1 MPETSLI
8 SILYATMTAAFFG
21 GQVVLTM
28 RSLDFLDPQ
37 TSSMISM
44 GTCVVVFWLLAPFLL
59 RIEYFL
65 NPGMWI
71 FFANGLIHPLFSMY
85 LAFEATKRMG
95 ATVSATIAAT
105 APLFA
110 SAGAVLALGEHLTIA
125 LLTGSLGTVVGV
137 MVLSWKRQGPTNWA
151 LSALLL
157 PIGAAAIRGTN
168 HMVGKFGLD
177 MLPSP
182 YFASLVSFT
191 VSFTGAILIYRYR
204 LGTLPLKLHRQ
215 GLKWSGLSGLS
226 IAMGVLCMYTAL
238 HTGLVIVASPIISAY
253 PFFTFLISLIT
264 RQEALS
270 FRVLAGV
277 VLVVGGVTWISLQ

>member
-1 MPETSLI
+1 MPETSLV

-28 RSLDFLDPQ
+28 RSLNYVDPQ

-59 RIEYFL
+59 RIEYFR

-110 SAGAVLALGEHLTIA
+110 SAGAMLALGEHLTVA
-125 LLTGSLGTVVGV
+125 LLTGTLGTVVGV

-157 PIGAAAIRGTN
+157 PIGAAAIRGAN
-168 HMVGKFGLD
+168 HMVGKLGLQI
-177 MLPSP
+177 LPSP

-191 VSFTGAILIYRYR
+191 VSFAGAILIYRYR
-204 LGTLPLKLHRQ
+204 VGSLPLKLPRQ

-253 PFFTFLISLIT
+253 PLFTFFISLLF
-264 RQEALS
+264 RQEVLS
-270 FRVLAGV
+270 LRVLVGV
-277 VLVVGGVTWISLQ
+277 ILVVGGVTWISLQ

>member
-1 MPETSLI
+1 MPETNLV

-28 RSLDFLDPQ
+28 RSLDYVDPQ

-59 RIEYFL
+59 RIEYFR

-110 SAGAVLALGEHLTIA
+110 SAGAMLALGEHLTVA
-125 LLTGSLGTVVGV
+125 LLTGTLGTVVGV
-137 MVLSWKRQGPTNWA
+137 MVLSWKRQGPTTWA

-157 PIGAAAIRGTN
+157 PIGAAAIRGAN
-168 HMVGKFGLD
+168 HMVGKLGLEI
-177 MLPSP
+177 LPSP

-204 LGTLPLKLHRQ
+204 VGRLPLKLPRQ

-253 PFFTFLISLIT
+253 PLFTFFISLLF
-264 RQEALS
+264 RQEVLS
-270 FRVLAGV
+270 LRVLVGV
-277 VLVVGGVTWISLQ
+277 ILVVGGVTWISLQ

>member
-28 RSLDFLDPQ
+28 RSLNFVDPQ

-65 NPGMWI
+65 NPGMWV

-110 SAGAVLALGEHLTIA
+110 SAGAVLALGEHLTVA
-125 LLTGSLGTVVGV
+125 LLTGTLGTVVGV

-168 HMVGKFGLD
+168 HMVGKFGLE

-191 VSFTGAILIYRYR
+191 VSFIGAILIYRYR

-215 GLKWSGLSGLS
+215 GLKWGGLSGLS

-253 PFFTFLISLIT
+253 PLFTFLISLIS

-270 FRVLAGV
+270 LRVLAGIV
-277 VLVVGGVTWISLQ
+277 MVVGGVTWISLQ

>member
-1 MPETSLI
+1 MPEVTLVP
-8 SILYATMTAAFFG
+8 ILYATITATFFG
-21 GQVVLTM
+21 AQVVLTM
-28 RSLDFLDPQ
+28 RSLRYVDPQ

-44 GTCVVVFWLLAPFLL
+44 GTCVLIFWLLAPFTL
-59 RIEYFL
+59 RAEYFR

-110 SAGAVLALGEHLTIA
+110 SAGAMLFLGEHLTFA
-125 LLTGSLGTVVGV
+125 LLAGTLGTVLGV
-137 MVLSWKRQGPTNWA
+137 MVLSWKRRGPTTWA
-151 LSALLL
+151 LSALLF

-168 HMVGKFGLD
+168 HMIGKFGLEI
-177 MLPSP
+177 LPSP

-191 VSFTGAILIYRYR
+191 VSFIGAILIYRYR
-204 LGTLPLKLHRQ
+204 LGTLPLELPGQ

-226 IAMGVLCMYTAL
+226 IAMGVLCMYSAL
-238 HTGLVIVASPIISAY
+238 HSGLVIVVSPIISSY
-253 PFFTFLISLIT
+253 PLFTFFISLLS
-264 RQEALS
+264 RQEVLS
-270 FRVLAGV
+270 MRVLVGV
-277 VLVVGGVTWISLQ
+277 ILVVGGVTWISLQ

>member
-28 RSLDFLDPQ
+28 RSLSYVDPQ

-44 GTCVVVFWLLAPFLL
+44 GTCVLVFWLLAPFLL
-59 RIEYFL
+59 RIEYFR

-110 SAGAVLALGEHLTIA
+110 SAGAVLALGEHLTVA
-125 LLTGSLGTVVGV
+125 LLTGTLGTVVGV
-137 MVLSWKRQGPTNWA
+137 MVLSGKRQGPTNWA

-157 PIGAAAIRGTN
+157 PIGAASIRGAN
-168 HMVGKFGLD
+168 HMVAKFGLEI
-177 MLPSP
+177 LPSP

-204 LGTLPLKLHRQ
+204 VGGLPLKLLRQ
-215 GLKWSGLSGLS
+215 GLKWSGLSGLC

-253 PFFTFLISLIT
+253 PLFTFLISLLF
-264 RQEALS
+264 RQEVLS
-270 FRVLAGV
+270 LRVLVGV

>member
-1 MPETSLI
+1 MSDASLI

-28 RSLDFLDPQ
+28 RSLNYVDPQ

-71 FFANGLIHPLFSMY
+71 FFANGLFHPLFSMY

-110 SAGAVLALGEHLTIA
+110 SAGAVLALGEHLTLA
-125 LLTGSLGTVVGV
+125 LLTGTLGTVVGV
-137 MVLSWKRQGPTNWA
+137 MVLSWRRQGPTNWA

-168 HMVGKFGLD
+168 HMVGKFGLE

-191 VSFTGAILIYRYR
+191 VSFIGAILIYRYR

-226 IAMGVLCMYTAL
+226 IAMGVLCMYSAL

-253 PFFTFLISLIT
+253 PLFTFLISLIS

-270 FRVLAGV
+270 LRVLVGV
-277 VLVVGGVTWISLQ
+277 ILVMGGVTWISLQ

>member
-28 RSLDFLDPQ
+28 RSLNYVDPQ

-44 GTCVVVFWLLAPFLL
+44 GTCVVVFWFLAPFLL

-110 SAGAVLALGEHLTIA
+110 SAGAVLALGEHLTVA
-125 LLTGSLGTVVGV
+125 LLTGTLGTVVGV

-168 HMVGKFGLD
+168 HMVGKFGLE

-191 VSFTGAILIYRYR
+191 VSFIGAILIYRYR

-226 IAMGVLCMYTAL
+226 IAMGVLCMYSAL

-253 PFFTFLISLIT
+253 PLFTFLISLIS

-270 FRVLAGV
+270 LRVLVGV
-277 VLVVGGVTWISLQ
+277 MLVVGGVTWISVQ

>member
-28 RSLDFLDPQ
+28 RSLNFVDPQ

-125 LLTGSLGTVVGV
+125 LLTGTLGTVAGV

-168 HMVGKFGLD
+168 HMVGKFGLE

-191 VSFTGAILIYRYR
+191 VSFIGAILIYRYR
-204 LGTLPLKLHRQ
+204 LGRLPLKLHRQ

-253 PFFTFLISLIT
+253 PFFTFLISLIS

-270 FRVLAGV
+270 LRVLAGV

>member
-1 MPETSLI
+1 MPETSVA
-8 SILYATMTAAFFG
+8 SILYATMASAFFG
-21 GQVVLTM
+21 AQVVLTM
-28 RSLDFLDPQ
+28 RSLNYVDPQ

-44 GTCVVVFWLLAPFLL
+44 GTCVLIFWLLAPFLL
-59 RIEYFL
+59 RIEYFR
-65 NPGMWI
+65 NPGIWI

-110 SAGAVLALGEHLTIA
+110 SAGAVLALGEHLTVA
-125 LLTGSLGTVVGV
+125 LLIGTLGTVVGV

-157 PIGAAAIRGTN
+157 PIGAAAIRGAN
-168 HMVGKFGLD
+168 HMVGKLGLEI
-177 MLPSP
+177 LPSP

-204 LGTLPLKLHRQ
+204 VGRLPLRLPRQ
-215 GLKWSGLSGLS
+215 GFKWSGLSGLS

-253 PFFTFLISLIT
+253 PLFTLFISLLF
-264 RQEALS
+264 RQEVLS
-270 FRVLAGV
+270 VRVLVGFIL
-277 VLVVGGVTWISLQ
+277 VLGGITWISLQ

>member
-1 MPETSLI
+1 MPETNLI

-28 RSLDFLDPQ
+28 RSLSYVDPQ

-44 GTCVVVFWLLAPFLL
+44 GTCVLIFWLLAPFGL
-59 RIEYFL
+59 RAEYFR

-110 SAGAVLALGEHLTIA
+110 SVGALLLLGEHLTIA
-125 LLTGSLGTVVGV
+125 LLAGTLGTVLGV
-137 MVLSWKRQGPTNWA
+137 MVLSWKRRGPTSWA
-151 LSALLL
+151 LSALLF
-157 PIGAAAIRGTN
+157 PVGAAAIRGTN
-168 HMVGKFGLD
+168 HMVGKFGLEI
-177 MLPSP
+177 LPSP

-191 VSFTGAILIYRYR
+191 VSFMGAILIYRYR
-204 LGTLPLKLHRQ
+204 LGTLPLELPRQ

-226 IAMGVLCMYTAL
+226 IAMGVLCMYSAL
-238 HTGLVIVASPIISAY
+238 HTGLVIVVSPIISSY
-253 PFFTFLISLIT
+253 PLFTFFISLLS
-264 RQEALS
+264 RQEVLS
-270 FRVLAGV
+270 MRLLVGV
-277 VLVVGGVTWISLQ
+277 ILVVGGVTWISLQ

>member
-8 SILYATMTAAFFG
+8 SILYATTTAAFFG

-28 RSLDFLDPQ
+28 RSLNFVDPQ

-125 LLTGSLGTVVGV
+125 LLTGTLGTVVGV

-168 HMVGKFGLD
+168 HMVGKFGLE

-253 PFFTFLISLIT
+253 PFFTFLISLIF

>member
-1 MPETSLI
+1 MPETNLI

-28 RSLDFLDPQ
+28 RSLNYVDPQ

-110 SAGAVLALGEHLTIA
+110 SAGAVLALGEHLTVA
-125 LLTGSLGTVVGV
+125 LLTGTLGTVVGV

-168 HMVGKFGLD
+168 HMVGKFGLE

-191 VSFTGAILIYRYR
+191 VSFIGAILIYRYR

-226 IAMGVLCMYTAL
+226 IAMGVLCMYSAL

-253 PFFTFLISLIT
+253 PLFTFLISLIS

-270 FRVLAGV
+270 LRVLTGV

>member
-28 RSLDFLDPQ
+28 RSLNFVDPQ

-65 NPGMWI
+65 NPGMWV

-110 SAGAVLALGEHLTIA
+110 SAGAVLALGEHLTVA
-125 LLTGSLGTVVGV
+125 LLTGTLGTVVGV

-168 HMVGKFGLD
+168 HMVGKFGLE

-191 VSFTGAILIYRYR
+191 VSFIGAILIYRYR

-215 GLKWSGLSGLS
+215 GLKWGGLSGLS

-253 PFFTFLISLIT
+253 PLFTFLISLIS
-264 RQEALS
+264 RQEAFSL
-270 FRVLAGV
+270 RVLAGIV
-277 VLVVGGVTWISLQ
+277 MVVGGVTWISLQ

>member
-1 MPETSLI
+1 MPEVTLVPI
-8 SILYATMTAAFFG
+8 FYATITATFFG
-21 GQVVLTM
+21 AQVVLTM
-28 RSLDFLDPQ
+28 RSLRYVDPQ

-44 GTCVVVFWLLAPFLL
+44 GTSVLVFWLLAPFTL
-59 RIEYFL
+59 RSEYFR

-110 SAGAVLALGEHLTIA
+110 SAGAMLFLGEHLTIA
-125 LLTGSLGTVVGV
+125 LLAGTLGTVLGV
-137 MVLSWKRQGPTNWA
+137 MVLSWKRRGPTHWA
-151 LSALLL
+151 LSALLF

-168 HMVGKFGLD
+168 HMVGKFGLEI
-177 MLPSP
+177 LPSP

-191 VSFTGAILIYRYR
+191 VSFIGAILIYRYR
-204 LGTLPLKLHRQ
+204 LGTLPFKLPRQ

-226 IAMGVLCMYTAL
+226 IAMGVLCMYSAL
-238 HTGLVIVASPIISAY
+238 HTGLVIVVSPIISAY
-253 PFFTFLISLIT
+253 PLFTFFISLIS
-264 RQEALS
+264 RQEVLS
-270 FRVLAGV
+270 IRVLVGV
-277 VLVVGGVTWISLQ
+277 ILVVGGVTWISLQ

>member
-1 MPETSLI
+1 MPEITVLPI
-8 SILYATMTAAFFG
+8 FYATMTAAFFG
-21 GQVVLTM
+21 AQGVLTM
-28 RSLDFLDPQ
+28 RSLTYLDPQ

-44 GTCVVVFWLLAPFLL
+44 GTSLLVFWLLAPFML
-59 RIEYFL
+59 RAEYFR

-71 FFANGLIHPLFSMY
+71 FSANGLIHPIFSMA

-95 ATVSATIAAT
+95 ATVSATISAI

-110 SAGAVLALGEHLTIA
+110 SIGAMLVLEEHLTIA
-125 LLTGSLGTVVGV
+125 LLMGSLGTVVGI
-137 MVLSWKRQGPTNWA
+137 MVLSWKRQGPTKWS
-151 LSALLL
+151 LSALFL

-168 HMVGKFGLD
+168 HIIGKFGLE

-191 VSFTGAILIYRYR
+191 VSFTGAIILYRYR
-204 LGTLPLKLHRQ
+204 IGRLWVKLPRQ

-238 HTGLVIVASPIISAY
+238 HTGFVIVVSPIIATF
-253 PFFTFLISLIT
+253 PLFTFFISLLF
-264 RQEALS
+264 RQEVLS
-270 FRVLAGV
+270 MRVMLGV

>member
-1 MPETSLI
+1 MAS
-8 SILYATMTAAFFG
+8 AFFG
-21 GQVVLTM
+21 AQVVLTM
-28 RSLDFLDPQ
+28 RSLNYVDPQ

-44 GTCVVVFWLLAPFLL
+44 GTCVLIFWLLAPFLL
-59 RIEYFL
+59 RIEYFR
-65 NPGMWI
+65 NPGIWI

-110 SAGAVLALGEHLTIA
+110 SAGAVLALGEHLTVA
-125 LLTGSLGTVVGV
+125 LLIGTLGTVVGV

-157 PIGAAAIRGTN
+157 PIGAAAIRGAN
-168 HMVGKFGLD
+168 HMVGKLGLEI
-177 MLPSP
+177 LPSP

-204 LGTLPLKLHRQ
+204 VGRLPLRLPRQ
-215 GLKWSGLSGLS
+215 GFKWSGLSGLS

-253 PFFTFLISLIT
+253 PLFTLFISLLF
-264 RQEALS
+264 RQEVLS
-270 FRVLAGV
+270 VRVLVGFIL
-277 VLVVGGVTWISLQ
+277 VLGGITWISLQ